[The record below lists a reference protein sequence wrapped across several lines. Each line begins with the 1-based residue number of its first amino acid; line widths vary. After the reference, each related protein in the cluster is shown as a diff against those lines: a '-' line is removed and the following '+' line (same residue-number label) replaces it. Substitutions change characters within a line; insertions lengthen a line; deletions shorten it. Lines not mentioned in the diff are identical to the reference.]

1 MEHYSPIE
9 YIKMDIASAFG
20 KDKLVWKDR
29 LQWYEDNKNNLDFT
43 KADEPARACAGIEAL
58 RLAEANQPVGFMCA
72 MDATYSGLQMYGI
85 LLGCRN
91 ACLLTNA
98 INSGRRVDG
107 YTELYNLVK
116 SICPNC
122 DDLTRQAIKDAIMQ
136 YFYGGTKTA
145 KETLG
150 ESGYNG
156 LITIAEEYLPEC
168 NFMRNYLLD
177 NWDPTVK
184 EHNWIMPDNFHVNVP
199 VIATE
204 YFNFTYK
211 GKDFFFGAK
220 RAQPKENGK
229 SLGANIMHS
238 VDGFIL
244 REMVARCMYNQAK
257 IDKLRKVQYSKTK
270 VTNLSENTLKDYKAI
285 TDLLEL
291 GKKSGFYSTRI
302 LDYVNEN
309 NYSLV
314 PEEILRDILNRL
326 PEKRFD
332 MMTVHDCFFCHP
344 NYVQDMREQYRNCL
358 VDLSKSNLM
367 DFIFHQ
373 IFPNVNGSVGKTED
387 LTNEIAQEEYAI
399 C

>member
-1 MEHYSPIE
+1 MERYTPLE

-29 LQWYEDNKNNLDFT
+29 LAWYEANKDNLDFT
-43 KADEPARACAGIEAL
+43 KADEPARARAGMDAL
-58 RLAEANQPVGFMCA
+58 EKAYKGIATGFMCA

-116 SICPNC
+116 KICPNVTG
-122 DDLTRQAIKDAIMQ
+122 LTRQDIKDAIMQ

-150 ESGYNG
+150 ETGYKA
-156 LITIAEEYLPEC
+156 LEQVVEEYLYEPY
-168 NFMRNYLLD
+168 FIRNYLLD
-177 NWDPTVK
+177 NWDSTAEEYSWVL
-184 EHNWIMPDNFHVNVP
+184 PDNFHVVAE
-199 VIATE
+199 VMDTE
-204 YFNFTYK
+204 YFSFTFKEEKYTFAHK
-211 GKDFFFGAK
+211 VK
-220 RAQPKENGK
+220 QPTNNGK
-229 SLGANIMHS
+229 FLGANLVHS

-244 REMVARCMYNQAK
+244 REMVARCMYNQNK

-270 VTNLSENTLKDYKAI
+270 VANLSENTLKDYKTI
-285 TDLLEL
+285 SDLLEL

-309 NYSLV
+309 NYSMV